1 MQPSN
6 ILFACTLNAVRSP
19 MAAALMRHLA
29 GEGIYVESAG
39 VKAGALDPLAVEAME
54 EIGLKIGQHRPRCFE
69 DLEDGSFD
77 LVITLSPEAQHKA
90 VELTRTAATEVEYW
104 PTIDPTAVEGSRE
117 QRLAAYRA
125 VRDQLLG
132 RLKQRFSGPS
142 GPNS

>member
-1 MQPSN
+1 MTPTN

-19 MAAALMRHLA
+19 MAAALMRRLT

-90 VELTRTAATEVEYW
+90 VELTRTAATQVEYW

-125 VRDQLLG
+125 VRDQLLE
-132 RLKQRFSGPS
+132 RLKQRFSGLSRPD
-142 GPNS
+142 N